1 MANIDALRKTLL
13 IERKRRS
20 IGKRMKSIST
30 GSQDFVRALILL
42 ASHIFISNFAF
53 PVVLCQG
60 IRNYNRLAIVILFFD
75 WTLICLY
82 HLTICYTHDNVC
94 FSGLSACERK
104 SFIFLRKELP
114 VRLANIMKEIHLLP
128 ENLLKM
134 PSVGI
139 VNNLYA
145 TSFDEIIDFE
155 KAEVN
160 ETTLD
165 KWVCIEHCL
174 GRGDTMNSVDY
185 MDWVI
190 ESIKSII
197 RSINT
202 FAGSAKPSSR
212 SGTGI
217 PMSSRRWRRVC
228 WNWKNL
234 MTWTCRPRTT
244 FNIFWTDSSCRAFPF
259 AC

>member
-1 MANIDALRKTLL
+1 MDEL
-13 IERKRRS
+13 INL
-20 IGKRMKSIST
+20 
-30 GSQDFVRALILL
+30 VILL
-42 ASHIFISNFAF
+42 DN
-53 PVVLCQG
+53 L
-60 IRNYNRLAIVILFFD
+60 D
-75 WTLICLY
+75 
-82 HLTICYTHDNVC
+82 CYTHDNVC

-165 KWVCIEHCL
+165 KWV
-174 GRGDTMNSVDY
+174 
-185 MDWVI
+185 
-190 ESIKSII
+190 SII
-197 RSINT
+197 LSIVLV
-202 FAGSAKPSSR
+202 
-212 SGTGI
+212 I
-217 PMSSRRWRRVC
+217 
-228 WNWKNL
+228 L
-234 MTWTCRPRTT
+234 WTVSIRQ
-244 FNIFWTDSSCRAFPF
+244 IE
-259 AC
+259 